1 MSQASIVEN
10 VIARVYSFY
19 DSLPDNNNNQEF
31 YLLMKQC
38 VEDFWH
44 QISSRGGYGN
54 DDLGYTWVKSTMP
67 LAQAITIIQ
76 RDLIPRLER
85 AKRYKGQYPKYVVY
99 FDSLCK
105 YVEDNFGDPAQRV
118 SVPTRQA
125 TQDVTHARVSVPT
138 PQATQDVT
146 QASDALR
153 SQDMTNFN
161 ERISTMES
169 QIKGFYL
176 DKTAYYTDNAALLKR
191 IEDLESTVATLVQK
205 SEPKR
210 SWRGGK
216 SEGDMHTLMRR
227 MNDLNTDV

>member
-1 MSQASIVEN
+1 MSQASIVGH
-10 VIARVYSFY
+10 VKSRVYDFY
-19 DSLPDNNNNQEF
+19 ESLPSSNNNQQF
-31 YLLMKQC
+31 YLLIQQC
-38 VEDFWH
+38 MEDFWH
-44 QISSRGGYGN
+44 RIRQQIGN
-54 DDLGYTWVKSTMP
+54 NEWGYTWVQTTMKD
-67 LAQAITIIQ
+67 AQAITIIK

-85 AKRYKGQYPKYVVY
+85 AKGYKGQYQGYVVY

-205 SEPKR
+205 SEPKS
-210 SWRGGK
+210 SWWGGK
-216 SEGDMHTLMRR
+216 SQGDMHTLMRR